1 MPIFELDDGRPRLV
15 QPMQPLAGSFAQEV
29 SALLTHHLAAIAGEP
44 LFVVRTRGTASDR
57 SDLPEIL
64 ALDARGRT
72 VVVDVAQVLD
82 DDAIITALRH
92 GGAASRMTTTDLSR
106 AYHADPGRF
115 AVDYAAFREHVPYT
129 GAQADSRDGVRL
141 VLLCAEVAAEATD
154 SLGFLRGYGRQVDV
168 LQVGVVRGDE
178 RRLLEVSALALHEG
192 ARRTVEPTAL
202 RLVRSSEAGANAVSF
217 DVDRSRPRTSA
228 NAIVEGRLT
237 GELKSVSAPPRRSA
251 LTGATPI
258 GRRGTATEP
267 TPLPFR
273 TAGPTASEPPA
284 EHVPHTPGPGEAP
297 RPGGPGRPDVTEWP
311 RDTQSPPPASTFA
324 GPPTLT
330 PIAGLRM
337 AIEQGARPSDGRP
350 ADPRASTSRASAP
363 AEPTVRREGRAAGR
377 RSDPSSTDVMAPLDP
392 PDDASPEGPRAY
404 VPERRSSTPAA
415 EPAPRPEPERRTSA
429 YGENRSAGPAADRS
443 SSYDRTSPDDRTSSY
458 GSTSGTSSSYDP
470 LSSALSSYEPTPYEP
485 TSYDASSAGPSS
497 YDTTPYTLSSSS
509 TSSSYEPT
517 ALDAGSS
524 YGASAYSSSYDERPA
539 YDPSAYEVA
548 PYEPLRIES
557 GSPGLPSADEPGTGG
572 DPGWARPELAT
583 LAKRRRA
590 VTTLVWARERRNQR
604 FTAMLRTDGLIE
616 LEDGSV
622 HADPDA
628 AAAVVSGAEGLVDGW
643 RSWRLGDGGPTLAE
657 ATGHP

>member
-154 SLGFLRGYGRQVDV
+154 TLGFLRGYGRQVDV
-168 LQVGVVRGDE
+168 LQVGVVRGDD

-192 ARRTVEPTAL
+192 SRRTVEPTAL

-284 EHVPHTPGPGEAP
+284 EPVPHTPGPGEAP

-337 AIEQGARPSDGRP
+337 AIEQGARPADGRP
-350 ADPRASTSRASAP
+350 ADPRASTSRPGTSS
-363 AEPTVRREGRAAGR
+363 EPSGRREGRASGR

-392 PDDASPEGPRAY
+392 PDDEGPEGPRAY
-404 VPERRSSTPAA
+404 VPERRTSTPAA
-415 EPAPRPEPERRTSA
+415 DPAPRPEAERRTSA
-429 YGENRSAGPAADRS
+429 YGADRS
-443 SSYDRTSPDDRTSSY
+443 SSYDLTSPYDRTSSY
-458 GSTSGTSSSYDP
+458 GSASGTSSSYDP

-485 TSYDASSAGPSS
+485 TSSTDASSAGPSS
-497 YDTTPYTLSSSS
+497 YDTSAYTPSS
-509 TSSSYEPT
+509 TSASSYETT

-524 YGASAYSSSYDERPA
+524 YGASASSSSYDERPA
-539 YDPSAYEVA
+539 YDPSAYADA

-557 GSPGLPSADEPGTGG
+557 GSSGRLSADESGVGG